1 MGNSKQL
8 CKYEET
14 IETKEGTGLINT
26 FIEKIYVFN
35 YGSLLAV
42 LELTSNKIRV
52 ITNFDTNMLGKSM
65 NLLARLMLA
74 YQDRNSFQFGNYAG
88 MFGREYVVIIK
99 FTKKRFSPA
108 AVGIARRLI
117 KLIDD
122 EGLLEIQIII
132 ERIVKFLIGEKLIE
146 ESTPVVFDS

>member
-1 MGNSKQL
+1 
-8 CKYEET
+8 
-14 IETKEGTGLINT
+14 I
-26 FIEKIYVFN
+26 
-35 YGSLLAV
+35 
-42 LELTSNKIRV
+42 
-52 ITNFDTNMLGKSM
+52 
-65 NLLARLMLA
+65 
-74 YQDRNSFQFGNYAG
+74 
-88 MFGREYVVIIK
+88 IIK